1 MSPRAY
7 RSHSRDSASAETRS
21 RIIES
26 ARALLSTQGAVTF
39 TIDAIAEGANVAR
52 MTVYNQFGSKRG
64 LVEALSDDLAARGG
78 IGRLPEAFQAKDAL
92 TGLEVLV
99 EVFTGFW
106 ERERLVLR
114 RLRAVTT
121 LDPELSRSDRDGRRR
136 QALAVLLHRLSAETG
151 RPAPE
156 EIDTAADV
164 LLVLTSFEAYESLAA
179 EGRDQRT
186 VAQLVIAAAKPLFS
200 LPSEGE
206 GDMRERG
213 LFQCG
218 GCACSLG

>member
-1 MSPRAY
+1 MSPRPY
-7 RSHSRDSASAETRS
+7 RSPSRESASAETRS

-26 ARALLSTQGAVTF
+26 ARASLSRQGVVTF
-39 TIDAIAEGANVAR
+39 TIDAIAEAANVSR

-78 IGRLPEAFQAKDAL
+78 VGRLPEAFRAGDAVR
-92 TGLEVLV
+92 GLEILV
-99 EVFTGFW
+99 DVFTGFW
-106 ERERLVLR
+106 ERERLLLR

-121 LDPELSRSDRDGRRR
+121 LDPELSRTDRDARRR

-156 EIDTAADV
+156 ETETAADL

-179 EGRDQRT
+179 GGRDQRT
-186 VAQLVIAAAKPLFS
+186 VAQLVTAAAKRL
-200 LPSEGE
+200 LGVR
-206 GDMRERG
+206 GDVG
-213 LFQCG
+213 PPG
-218 GCACSLG
+218 P